1 MTTMS
6 LRLPDSIH
14 RQLKAL
20 AERDGVSMNHMVTIA
35 VAEKT
40 AALLTLDYLEQRA
53 ARGDRTKFEAALAA
67 VPDTEPD
74 EPDRLSPPLNSLDS

>member
-40 AALLTLDYLEQRA
+40 AALLTVDYLEQRA
-53 ARGDRTKFEAALAA
+53 ARGDRAKFEAALAT
-67 VPDTEPD
+67 VSDVEP
-74 EPDRLSPPLNSLDS
+74 EERDRLPGEE

>member
-40 AALLTLDYLEQRA
+40 AALLTVDYLERRA
-53 ARGDRTKFEAALAA
+53 GRGDRTKFEAALAA
-67 VPDTEPD
+67 VLDVEP
-74 EPDRLSPPLNSLDS
+74 EERDRLPGTG

>member
-1 MTTMS
+1 MSKTMS

-20 AERDGVSMNHMVTIA
+20 AERDGVSMNHMVTLA

-40 AALLTLDYLEQRA
+40 AALLTLDYLEARA
-53 ARGDRTKFEAALAA
+53 ARGDRQTFEAALAA
-67 VPDTEPD
+67 VPDREPD
-74 EPDRLSPPLNSLDS
+74 SRDRLPVK

>member
-1 MTTMS
+1 MKTMS

-14 RQLKAL
+14 SQLKSL
-20 AERDGVSMNHMVTIA
+20 AERDGVSMNQMVTLA

-53 ARGDRTKFEAALAA
+53 KRGSRDRFEAALAA
-67 VPDTEPD
+67 VQDREP
-74 EPDRLSPPLNSLDS
+74 EEADRLD

>member
-1 MTTMS
+1 MSKTMS

-20 AERDGVSMNHMVTIA
+20 AERDGVSMNQMVTLA

-40 AALLTLDYLEQRA
+40 AALLTLDYLEARGV
-53 ARGDRTKFEAALAA
+53 RGDRAKFEAVLDA
-67 VPDTEPD
+67 VPDREPD
-74 EPDRLSPPLNSLDS
+74 FRDRLPVK